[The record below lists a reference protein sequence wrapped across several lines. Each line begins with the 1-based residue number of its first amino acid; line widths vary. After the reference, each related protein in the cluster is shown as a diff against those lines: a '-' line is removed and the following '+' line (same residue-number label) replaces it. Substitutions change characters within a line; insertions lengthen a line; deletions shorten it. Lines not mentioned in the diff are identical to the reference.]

1 MKVVCEGCHT
11 IYDIPDGSEGQIG
24 CPYCEHVNRPKH
36 AVRAIPSAPPPRGD
50 LPDHGKTMLGPMDGA
65 MADETTAVR
74 KAVSGKTLTLPRDR
88 EAALVVLEGDGKGR
102 RITLPKSEIIL
113 GRKEADVTLTD
124 PEASRRHCALLIYGD
139 FAVVKDLGSANGTM
153 VNNRVVKEG
162 LLKPGGTVQIGA
174 TVFQFLL
181 SSRSAP
187 SSGSPDQGG

>member
-11 IYDIPDGSEGQIG
+11 IYDIPEGGEGQIG
-24 CPYCEHVNRPKH
+24 CPYCEHVNRPGQ
-36 AVRAIPSAPPPRGD
+36 AVRAISSVPQSRGN

-74 KAVSGKTLTLPRDR
+74 RAVSGKTLTLPEHG
-88 EAALVVLEGDGKGR
+88 EAALVVLEGEGRGR
-102 RITLPKSEIIL
+102 RIALPKSEIIL

-124 PEASRRHCALLIYGD
+124 PEASRRHCTLLIYGD
-139 FAVVKDLGSANGTM
+139 FAVVRDLGSANGTM
-153 VNNRVVKEG
+153 VNNRLVKEG

-181 SSRSAP
+181 SSRSVP
-187 SSGSPDQGG
+187 SSGSPDRGA

>member
-1 MKVVCEGCHT
+1 MKLVCEGCHT
-11 IYDIPDGSEGQIG
+11 IYDIPEGREGQIG
-24 CPYCEHVNRPKH
+24 CPYCEHVNRPKQ
-36 AVRAIPSAPPPRGD
+36 AVRPSSLPPPPRGD
-50 LPDHGKTMLGPMDGA
+50 QPDHGKTMLGPMDGA

-74 KAVSGKTLTLPRDR
+74 RAVSGKTLTLPENA
-88 EAALVVLEGDGKGR
+88 EAALVILEGDGKGR
-102 RITLPKSEIIL
+102 RIALPKSAIIL

-181 SSRSAP
+181 SSRSVP
-187 SSGSPDQGG
+187 SSGSPDRGA